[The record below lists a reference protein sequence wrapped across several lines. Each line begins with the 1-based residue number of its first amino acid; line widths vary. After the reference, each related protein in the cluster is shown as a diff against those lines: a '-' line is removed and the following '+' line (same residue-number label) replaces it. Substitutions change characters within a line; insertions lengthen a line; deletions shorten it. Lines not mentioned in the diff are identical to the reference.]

1 MDSQVDEMRTMRVYG
16 GIIHLI
22 SVADKTLAVEW
33 EMGIG
38 FKTVTAQCINLEV
51 RDRII
56 VSKIKTRK
64 SRLAITRR
72 RISPLFLTLDPLPV
86 AMPFS
91 NGHGRQVD
99 WQKG

>member
-1 MDSQVDEMRTMRVYG
+1 MDEMRTMRVYG

-33 EMGIG
+33 KMGIG
-38 FKTVTAQCINLEV
+38 FKTINLEV

-64 SRLAITRR
+64 SRLENQDSKIKTRDYKETNHPAV
-72 RISPLFLTLDPLPV
+72 SH
-86 AMPFS
+86 A
-91 NGHGRQVD
+91 
-99 WQKG
+99 